1 MYKLTATG
9 TSGSR
14 YHILW
19 SKCYETLEDAKAFAE
34 FTHGSRIDW
43 QWAKGKEG
51 VAEEA
56 LASDD
61 LGYINYSITKE

>member
-14 YHILW
+14 HHILW
-19 SKCYETLEDAKAFAE
+19 NKCYETLDGAKAFAE
-34 FTHGSRIDW
+34 FAHGSQINW
-43 QWAKGKEG
+43 QWAKGEEG
-51 VAEEA
+51 AAEKA
-56 LASDD
+56 LTSDD